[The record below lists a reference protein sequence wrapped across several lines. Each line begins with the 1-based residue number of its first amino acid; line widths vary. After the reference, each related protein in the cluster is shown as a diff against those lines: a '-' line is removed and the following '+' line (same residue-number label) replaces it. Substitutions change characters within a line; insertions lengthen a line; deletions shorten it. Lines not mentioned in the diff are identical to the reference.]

1 MIFDD
6 ETDPKTRKPKLR
18 PLDKMS
24 VEELKAY
31 VDDLKTEITRV
42 EVEIGAKQK
51 HKDAVSALFKS

>member
-6 ETDPKTRKPKLR
+6 ETDPKTKRPKLR

-24 VEELKAY
+24 VEELKTY
-31 VDDLKTEITRV
+31 IEDLKSEIARV
-42 EVEIGAKQK
+42 EAEVQSKQK

>member
-6 ETDPKTRKPKLR
+6 ETDPKTKRPKLR

-31 VDDLKTEITRV
+31 VEDLKAEITRV
-42 EVEIGAKQK
+42 EAEIKAKQK